1 MTQPLASRA
10 APLRVAAVTVLLA
23 LASCAKTEKTTS
35 DSTKNTA
42 AAPAADSSVRALAAA
57 APMRAEPGN
66 LPKPIDQM
74 TGEELYSFTR
84 TLSFGGGVERRR
96 RCRGN
101 PECRGNRPKDST
113 VVRVDAVERED
124 SLSMNGLSPNGV
136 IGARALNRGT
146 LADSM
151 YNTRPGQQYEY
162 YLIVTSAGPGVAS
175 WRLEELD
182 TTKGAR
188 AHRSVSTGAF
198 HGCNHPFVPG
208 TRAAFKTCAQAAADV
223 KPAALGMFQTDEESP
238 IWVSC
243 AYGCCTADYPDGRG

>member
-1 MTQPLASRA
+1 MTQPLALRGA
-10 APLRVAAVTVLLA
+10 RLRVAAVTVLFA
-23 LASCAKTEKTTS
+23 LASCAKSEKTAS
-35 DSTKNTA
+35 NSAKSA
-42 AAPAADSSVRALAAA
+42 AATPAADSTARALAAG
-57 APMRAEPGN
+57 APTRAEPGN
-66 LPKPIDQM
+66 LPKPIDEM
-74 TGEELYSFTR
+74 TGDELYSFTR

-113 VVRVDAVERED
+113 VVRIEAVERED
-124 SLSMNGLSPNGV
+124 SLSMNGLSQNGV

-151 YNTRPGQQYEY
+151 YNTKPGRQYEY
-162 YLIVTSAGPGVAS
+162 YLIVMPAGAGVAN

-182 TTKGAR
+182 TTQGAR
-188 AHRSVSTGAF
+188 SHRSVSTGAF

-208 TRAAFKTCAQAAADV
+208 SRAAFKTCAQAAADV
-223 KPAALGMFQTDEESP
+223 KPAAFGMFQGDEESP

-243 AYGCCTADYPDGRG
+243 ALGCCTADTPDGRG